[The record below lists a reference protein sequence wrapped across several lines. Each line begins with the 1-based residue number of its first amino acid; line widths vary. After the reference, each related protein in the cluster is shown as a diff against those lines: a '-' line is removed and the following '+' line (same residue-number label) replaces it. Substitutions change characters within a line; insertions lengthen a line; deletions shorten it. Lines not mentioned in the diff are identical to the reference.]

1 MVNEQKEAALLMTFN
16 IARAMLD
23 GAETAWIARR
33 FELEED
39 EIAGHWALALEAYR
53 RYEADRGIELGQPEA
68 HARANPEDALRFF
81 IFALDMLRR
90 PMIEPTEEVPPTENE
105 GEKKGASQ
113 EAPGD

>member
-1 MVNEQKEAALLMTFN
+1 MADEQEEAALITTFN

-23 GAETAWIARR
+23 GAETAWIAQR
-33 FELEED
+33 FEVEED
-39 EIAGHWALALEAYR
+39 EISEHWSFALKAYR
-53 RYEADRGIELGQPEA
+53 KYEADRGIDIGQPEA

-90 PMIEPTEEVPPTENE
+90 PMIEPAEEEAPTENE